1 MQWLCNKKIPFTPNM
16 FKPELHKLV
25 KRNKPLEN
33 PYKIDSILGNHGH
46 TAIRLPPYHPDLNP
60 IELIWAQLKHSVTK
74 DNTTFDNKNIID
86 LTRQACQSIEKQ
98 QWTSVC
104 EHVIK
109 IEDEYLERE
118 GLIDEMQD
126 RFVINLDEDDDDD
139 DDDDDLSSAEYSS
152 DDGSYISGVE
162 AILVRETSPD
172 LENDTEFPVYSD
184 FVYTSL

>member
-1 MQWLCNKKIPFTPNM
+1 MQWLSNKKIPFTSNM
-16 FKPELHKLV
+16 FKPELYKLV
-25 KRNKPLEN
+25 KMNKPLEK
-33 PYKIDSILGNHGH
+33 PSKIDSILGNHGH
-46 TAIRLPPYHPDLNP
+46 TVIRLPPYHPDLNP
-60 IELIWAQLKHSVTK
+60 IELIWAQLKHSVAK
-74 DNTTFDNKNIID
+74 NNTTFDNKNIID

-126 RFVINLDEDDDDD
+126 RLVINLDEDDDDD
-139 DDDDDLSSAEYSS
+139 DDDDDLSSAESSS

-162 AILVRETSPD
+162 AILDRETSPD
-172 LENDTEFPVYSD
+172 LENDTEFPVHSD